1 MRELLAIVLFSG
13 CSASIEHMERTAAE
27 IPSMEAAS
35 WIGTPTSLRSLRG
48 NVVLVEAWHRH

>member
-1 MRELLAIVLFSG
+1 MRGLLAVVLLSG
-13 CSASIEHMERTAAE
+13 CSASIEQVERSAPE